1 MGEFALG
8 QPVPRFEDP
17 RLLRGGG
24 RYVDDMVLPRMAF
37 GHVLRSP
44 HAHARIRSIDATAAK
59 AVPGVHAVLTGSDWE
74 ASGWGDLPSAA
85 GNKRRDGAPAY
96 RPRYPAL
103 VKDRVRWVGDYVAFV
118 VAETTHQAADAAELI
133 AVEYEPLPAIV
144 STAAA
149 MEPRA
154 ARVWDAS
161 PDNISFVYLEGD
173 KAATDAAFARAAH
186 VVRHEFVINRVTAA
200 TMEPRGCIGD
210 YNAAADHYTIYTTLQ
225 RTHAYRSELA
235 RQILKVPESK
245 VRVVAGDIGGSFGMK
260 SAIYNEVALVL
271 LASKLT
277 GRPVKWTSTRS
288 EAFLG
293 DAQAR
298 DNITEAELALDADGH
313 FLGLRVKTIAAVG
326 AYPQA
331 GSNAFVANLGT
342 LAGVYR
348 TPAVYADVTAVYTN
362 TNPMRAYRGNG
373 RPEAAYVI
381 ERMVDLAA
389 DELQIDPVDLR
400 RRNMIPPEAMPFKS
414 GLTFTYDCGEFEKSL
429 DMALDLADFAGF
441 EHRRA
446 EARGCGKLRGFG
458 ISNTIER
465 AAAGGF
471 EAAEIRFDRTGTV
484 TLLSGSITQG
494 QGHETV
500 YKQLLCDRLGIHPD
514 QVHYVQGDTEKV
526 AIGEGTGGSRSAA
539 LGGSAVH
546 LATEK
551 IVAKAK
557 AVAASILGA
566 DGDEIDFDDGLFS
579 APRSNRR
586 LTIGEIA
593 RESLNPENLPEG
605 MDLGLIAGATFSC
618 REQNFPNGCH
628 ICELEIDEETGE
640 VEILRYSVVDDVGTV
655 MNPLLL
661 EGQIC
666 GGIAQGVGQVL
677 MEDIRFDPASG
688 QLLTGSFMD
697 YAMPRAGDLSAIH
710 CDSNPVLTKT
720 NPLGVKGAGE
730 AGNVG
735 ALPAVANA
743 LADALSPL
751 AIHHIEMP
759 ATPERLWRVIGQS
772 RIGQLLSK

>member
-24 RYVDDMVLPRMAF
+24 RYVGDMVLPRMAF

-44 HAHARIRSIDATAAK
+44 HAHARIRSIDTSAAK
-59 AVPGVHAVLTGSDWE
+59 VAPGVLAVLVGADWE
-74 ASGWGDLPSAA
+74 ASGWGDLPTAA
-85 GNKRRDGAPAY
+85 GNRRRDGSPAY

-118 VAETTHQAADAAELI
+118 VAESAHQAADAAELI
-133 AVEYEPLPAIV
+133 TVEYEPLPAIV
-144 STAAA
+144 STANAVKPNA
-149 MEPRA
+149 P
-154 ARVWDAS
+154 RVWDDS
-161 PDNISFVYLEGD
+161 PDNICFVYLEGD

-186 VVRHEFVINRVTAA
+186 IVQCSFVINRVTAA

-210 YNAAADHYTIYTTLQ
+210 YNPAAEHYTIYTTLQ

-277 GRPVKWTSTRS
+277 RRPVKWTSTRS

-298 DNITEAELALDADGH
+298 DNVTEAALALDHDGR
-313 FLGLRVKTIAAVG
+313 FLGLKVGTIAAVG

-381 ERMVDLAA
+381 ERMVEYAA
-389 DELQIDPVDLR
+389 DELGIDAVELR

-414 GLTFTYDCGEFEKSL
+414 GLTFTYDCGEFERGL
-429 DMALDLADFAGF
+429 DMALGLADFAGF

-446 EARGCGKLRGFG
+446 EALRRGKLRGFG

-514 QVHYVQGDTEKV
+514 QVHYVQGDTDKV
-526 AIGEGTGGSRSAA
+526 AIGEGTGGSRTAT
-539 LGGSAVH
+539 LGGAAVH

-551 IVAKAK
+551 IVTKAK
-557 AVAASILGA
+557 AIAASVLGA
-566 DGDEIDFDDGLFS
+566 EADEISFDDGLFS

-593 RESLNPENLPEG
+593 RESLNPDNLPEG

-618 REQNFPNGCH
+618 KEQNFPNGCH

-655 MNPLLL
+655 LNPLLL

-666 GGIAQGVGQVL
+666 GGIAQGVGQAL

-697 YAMPRAGDLSAIH
+697 YAMPRASDLSAIH
-710 CDSNPVLTKT
+710 CDSNPVPTKT

-735 ALPAVANA
+735 ALPAAANA
-743 LADALSPL
+743 LVDALSPL
-751 AIHHIEMP
+751 GIRHIEMP
-759 ATPERLWRVIGQS
+759 ATPERLWRAIRAAG
-772 RIGQLLSK
+772 RW